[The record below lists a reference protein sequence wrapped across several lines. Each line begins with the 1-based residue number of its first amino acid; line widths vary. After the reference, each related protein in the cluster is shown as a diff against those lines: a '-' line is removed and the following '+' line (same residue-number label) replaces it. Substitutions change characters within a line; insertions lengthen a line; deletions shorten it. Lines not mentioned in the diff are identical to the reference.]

1 MINII
6 KRSPLVYIASIILLI
21 AIITSATTFGGTF
34 AWFVRVIDGVDVN
47 GQMGTVKIDI
57 TTITPNA
64 DNSFTATIE
73 NGSDID
79 ILVRVRVIVEPKIP
93 NAGVPEGFIYTPDTH
108 PLLIRGN
115 PDKSAGWVEMVGLDG
130 IFFVYG
136 DIHNEG
142 YELYNPVKPDDELT
156 FTYKV
161 PYGIPGD
168 FTVTLIAEA
177 IQATRNTYNYT
188 TTSTLPGVTS
198 WALN

>member
-1 MINII
+1 MIAM
-6 KRSPLVYIASIILLI
+6 LA
-21 AIITSATTFGGTF
+21 SATTFGGTF
-34 AWFVRVIDGVDVN
+34 AWFVRVIDGVEVT

-64 DNSFTATIE
+64 DNSFTATIK

-93 NAGVPEGFIYTPDTH
+93 NAGVPEGFIYTPDTP
-108 PLLIRGN
+108 PLLISPG
-115 PDKSAGWVEMVGLDG
+115 AGWVEMDGLDG

-136 DIHNEG
+136 DVNKKG
-142 YELYNPVKPDDELT
+142 TYELYTPIAANASIPS
-156 FTYKV
+156 FTYRV
-161 PYGIPGD
+161 PYGEPGD

-177 IQATRNTYNYT
+177 IQATRNAYQYT
-188 TTSTLPGVTS
+188 TINRPGVTN